1 MTARMPRCFEH
12 IADLQSHVGEE
23 LGASDWFEVTQERIG
38 AFADATDDR
47 QWIHTDVERARVESP
62 GGRTIAHG
70 FLTLSLLSPLFASAL
85 EVGNT
90 SASINYG
97 LNRVRFTAP
106 VQSGDR
112 IRARFTLQ
120 QYQALETG
128 AQLVW
133 HVLIERAG
141 ESKPVV
147 IAEWLMR
154 RIQ

>member
-1 MTARMPRCFEH
+1 MPVRSFDR
-12 IADLQSHVGEE
+12 IADLQPHVGEE
-23 LGASDWFEVTQERIG
+23 LGASDWFEVTQERIN

-47 QWIHTDVERARVESP
+47 QWIHTDTERARVESP
-62 GGRTIAHG
+62 SGRTIAHG

-90 SASINYG
+90 TTSINYG
-97 LNRVRFTAP
+97 LNRVRFTSP

-120 QYQALETG
+120 QYQALDAG
-128 AQLVW
+128 AQLTW
-133 HVLIERAG
+133 NVLIERSG

>member
-1 MTARMPRCFEH
+1 MPRLFEH
-12 IADLQSHVGEE
+12 IADLKPHVGEE
-23 LGASDWFEVTQERIG
+23 LGASDWFEVTQERIDE
-38 AFADATDDR
+38 FASATDDR
-47 QWIHTDVERARVESP
+47 QWIHTDAQRARRESP

-90 SASINYG
+90 TTSINYG
-97 LNRVRFTAP
+97 LNKVRFTAP

-120 QYQALETG
+120 QYQELGTG
-128 AQLVW
+128 AQLTW
-133 HVLIERAG
+133 NVLIERSG

>member
-1 MTARMPRCFEH
+1 MPRNFER
-12 IADLQSHVGEE
+12 ISDLAPHVGEE
-23 LGASDWFEVTQERIG
+23 LAVSDWFGVTQARID

-47 QWIHTDVERARVESP
+47 QWIHTDTGRALVEAP

-85 EVGNT
+85 EVGDT
-90 SASINYG
+90 TTSINYG
-97 LNRVRFTAP
+97 LNRVRFTSP
-106 VQSGDR
+106 VRSGDR

-120 QYQALETG
+120 QYQALDGG
-128 AQLVW
+128 AQLTW
-133 HVLIERAG
+133 SVLIERSG

>member
-1 MTARMPRCFEH
+1 MPRNFER
-12 IADLQSHVGEE
+12 IGDLEPHVGEE
-23 LGASDWFEVTQERIG
+23 LASSDWFEVTQARID

-47 QWIHTDVERARVESP
+47 QWIHTDTERAKNEAP

-90 SASINYG
+90 TTSLNYG
-97 LNRVRFTAP
+97 LNRVRFTSP

-120 QYQALETG
+120 HYQALDRG
-128 AQLVW
+128 AQLTW
-133 HVLIERAG
+133 NVLIERSG